1 MINAFHCVKDSFRSL
16 VFICFLV
23 LNLFDPKGTASMW
36 PKIMSQRSN
45 IPWSGGKCFSESFEI
60 APNSTFGFQ
69 QVIKSL
75 STSLSALTKNFWSS
89 FIPRHR
95 RQVIRSN
102 FYILVLSFISYLIK
116 KHKSKQLLYIM
127 VKYIFQRACLNY
139 LTAVN
144 I

>member
-1 MINAFHCVKDSFRSL
+1 MLFSRVIEFSMINVFQCIKGSFR
-16 VFICFLV
+16 FLV
-23 LNLFDPKGTASMW
+23 LNLFDAKGTASMG
-36 PKIMSQRSN
+36 PKIMSQRLN
-45 IPWSGGKCFSESFEI
+45 IPWSRGKYFSESFEI

-75 STSLSALTKNFWSS
+75 STSLSASTKNFWSS

-116 KHKSKQLLYIM
+116 KHKPNSFHTL
-127 VKYIFQRACLNY
+127 
-139 LTAVN
+139 
-144 I
+144 

>member
-1 MINAFHCVKDSFRSL
+1 MVNVFYYIKDSFRFL
-16 VFICFLV
+16 VFIRLLV
-23 LNLFDPKGTASMW
+23 LNLFDHKGTASMG
-36 PKIMSQRSN
+36 PKIISQRSN
-45 IPWSGGKCFSESFEI
+45 IPWSGGKCFNESFEI

-75 STSLSALTKNFWSS
+75 STSLSASTKNFWSS

-116 KHKSKQLLYIM
+116 KHKPNSFHTL
-127 VKYIFQRACLNY
+127 
-139 LTAVN
+139 
-144 I
+144 